1 MLFAAPAALG
11 EEVALALLGLELG
24 LCWVYGRLIP
34 LSSAPNSPFP
44 SKIWEECKARWAQP
58 DRRLCTQAAAHRWQN
73 ANFYCGKTIFSFWIL
88 GFVCF
93 WKAFGS
99 HSKYVYKKSRTGK
112 VQVRVW
118 IQPQQTEAEAVPDV
132 WSCQTTVHLKQKAEE
147 GERNLSNVFH
157 VEFQAI

>member
-1 MLFAAPAALG
+1 MYNDILWLVLASLPGSCPQTWGQSSTGAAEPRDGLLPTAQDAHPSHGTSLLPA
-11 EEVALALLGLELG
+11 VPFK
-24 LCWVYGRLIP
+24 IP
-34 LSSAPNSPFP
+34 G
-44 SKIWEECKARWAQP
+44 KHRARWALAPQP
-58 DRRLCTQAAAHRWQN
+58 PALQ
-73 ANFYCGKTIFSFWIL
+73 CGCHQWGVKCKFHCSKTMFSFWIL

-132 WSCQTTVHLKQKAEE
+132 
-147 GERNLSNVFH
+147 
-157 VEFQAI
+157 